1 MNLSV
6 DNVPVFTDRQ
16 RALVFLFLTLRAS
29 QKQTAALIRGQ
40 SNTGTEFITFHVRLM
55 YDITFNFEGF
65 FVVAQGCLP
74 SPVPLHLKSDITN
87 NTQPCTFGNRIYRN
101 AFLSFFMEAT
111 GLLCSNVYLT
121 AY

>member
-29 QKQTAALIRGQ
+29 QKHTAALIRGQ

-65 FVVAQGCLP
+65 L
-74 SPVPLHLKSDITN
+74 
-87 NTQPCTFGNRIYRN
+87 
-101 AFLSFFMEAT
+101 
-111 GLLCSNVYLT
+111 
-121 AY
+121 